1 VLWAFLADIHANLE
15 ALEACLEDAH
25 ARGAQRFALLGDLV
39 GYGADPCAVTERAMQ
54 LTSAGAISVK
64 GNHDQAI
71 EGSAAYLNDTARAAI
86 EWTRSQLGSEHRDYL
101 AQLPFTTR
109 EEPILFV
116 HASADAP
123 LRWNYVDSAAAA
135 WRSVQASQATYTF
148 CGHVH
153 DQGLYFERPGGGGMG
168 AFRPVPGT
176 AIPVGHNRRW
186 LAIVG
191 SVGQPRDGN
200 PAAAYALFDAARE
213 EITFHRVAY
222 DHFAAADKIER
233 SHLPPGL
240 AYRVRKGI

>member
-1 VLWAFLADIHANLE
+1 MLWALFADVHANLE
-15 ALEACLEDAH
+15 ALGACLEDAR

-39 GYGADPCAVTERAMQ
+39 GYGADPRAVTEEAMR
-54 LTSAGAISVK
+54 LTTAGAISVK

-86 EWTRSQLGSEHRDYL
+86 EWTRGQLESEHRDYL
-101 AQLPFTTR
+101 AQLPFTMR
-109 EEPILFV
+109 EDPILFV
-116 HASADAP
+116 HASADSP
-123 LRWNYVDSAAAA
+123 QRWNYVDSAAAA
-135 WRSVQASQATYTF
+135 WRSTQAAQAAYTF

-153 DQGLYFERPGGGGMG
+153 DQGLYFERPGGGMG
-168 AFRPVPGT
+168 SFRPVPGT
-176 AIPVGHNRRW
+176 AIPVGHHRRW

-213 EITFHRVAY
+213 QITFHRVAY
-222 DHFAAADKIER
+222 DHIAAADKIER
-233 SHLPPGL
+233 SDLPPGL